1 MPRFPNGSLGSLPAQ
16 SLSFCIRTILKMGDA
31 MKVVKSL
38 YFQILCA
45 VLLGVVVGHFWAQQA
60 IALKPLGDAF
70 IKLIKMMI
78 APVVFCTIVTGI
90 AGMNDKRSLGR
101 LLSKTMLLFLGL
113 TVISLFIGLV
123 AVYVFKPGVGMN
135 IDPSQLSTAGLSQ
148 YTESAAK
155 LGVVEFFM
163 HIIPDT
169 FIGAFSKGEVLPVL
183 FIAVLCGFALSSL
196 GDRGKP
202 VLDVLEAAS
211 QMVFKIFSYLMRFA
225 PIGAFGALAF
235 TVGQYGITSLGSLGS
250 LAKLIMTLYVACAF
264 FVFVVLGSIC
274 RAHGFSLWKLL
285 RYLREEF
292 LVVLGTSSTEPV
304 MPRMLE
310 KLQALGCSKGVVGLV
325 LPTGY
330 SFNLDG
336 TAIYLSLAA
345 IFIAQACNID
355 LTMTQTSTMLAIM
368 LLSSKGAA
376 GVTGSGFVA
385 LASTLTVIHDIPLAG
400 LALLIGID
408 RFMSEARALTS
419 LASNAVATVVISI
432 SENACDR
439 QVLLDT
445 LDGKKPAVP
454 DGDQTWDR
462 VGTTTHI

>member
-1 MPRFPNGSLGSLPAQ
+1 
-16 SLSFCIRTILKMGDA
+16 
-31 MKVVKSL
+31 MKIAKSL
-38 YFQILCA
+38 YFQIICA
-45 VLLGVVVGHFWAQQA
+45 VILGVLVGHFWAQQA
-60 IALKPLGDAF
+60 VALKPLGDAF

-90 AGMNDKRSLGR
+90 AGMSDKKSLGR
-101 LLSKTMLLFLGL
+101 LMSKTLLLFLGL
-113 TVISLFIGLV
+113 TVISLIIGLV
-123 AVYVFKPGVGMN
+123 AVYVFQPGTGMN
-135 IDPSQLSTAGLSQ
+135 IDPAKLSTAGLSQ
-148 YTESAAK
+148 YTESAAR
-155 LGVVEFFM
+155 LSVVDFFM
-163 HIIPDT
+163 HIIPET
-169 FIGAFSKGEVLPVL
+169 FVGAFNKGEVLPVL
-183 FIAVLCGFALSSL
+183 FIAVLSGFALSSL
-196 GDRGKP
+196 GERGKP
-202 VLDVLEAAS
+202 VLNVLESAS
-211 QMVFKIFSYLMRFA
+211 QMVFKMFSYLMRFA

-235 TVGQYGITSLGSLGS
+235 TVGQYGITSLGSL
-250 LAKLIMTLYVACAF
+250 AKLIMTLYIACGF

-274 RAHGFSLWKLL
+274 RANDFSLWKLL
-285 RYLREEF
+285 RYFREEF

-310 KLQALGCSKGVVGLV
+310 KLQALGCRKGVVGLV

-345 IFIAQACNID
+345 VFIAQACNIE
-355 LTMTQTSTMLAIM
+355 LSMTQTLTMLAIM

-419 LASNAVATVVISI
+419 LASNAVATVVISL

-439 QVLLDT
+439 QVLMQQLDNRST
-445 LDGKKPAVP
+445 AKRPVP
-454 DGDQTWDR
+454 EWDTPQVAER
-462 VGTTTHI
+462 S

>member
-1 MPRFPNGSLGSLPAQ
+1 
-16 SLSFCIRTILKMGDA
+16 
-31 MKVVKSL
+31 MKIAKSL
-38 YFQILCA
+38 YFQIICA
-45 VLLGVVVGHFWAQQA
+45 VILGVLVGHFWAQQA
-60 IALKPLGDAF
+60 VALKPLGDAF

-90 AGMNDKRSLGR
+90 AGMSDKHSLGR
-101 LLSKTMLLFLGL
+101 LMSKTLLLFLGL
-113 TVISLFIGLV
+113 TVVSLIIGLV
-123 AVYVFKPGVGMN
+123 AVYVFQPGTGMN
-135 IDPSQLSTAGLSQ
+135 IDPAKLSTAGLSQ

-155 LGVVEFFM
+155 LGVVDFFM
-163 HIIPDT
+163 HIIPET
-169 FIGAFSKGEVLPVL
+169 FVGAFNKGEVLPVL
-183 FIAVLCGFALSSL
+183 FIAVLSGFALSSL
-196 GDRGKP
+196 GERGKP
-202 VLDVLEAAS
+202 VLNVLESAS

-235 TVGQYGITSLGSLGS
+235 TVGQYGITSLGSL
-250 LAKLIMTLYVACAF
+250 AKLIMTLYIACGF

-274 RAHGFSLWKLL
+274 RANGFSLWKLL
-285 RYLREEF
+285 RYFREEF

-310 KLQALGCSKGVVGLV
+310 KLQALGCKKGVVGLV

-345 IFIAQACNID
+345 VFIAQACNIE
-355 LTMTQTSTMLAIM
+355 LSMTQTLTMLAIM

-400 LALLIGID
+400 LALLIGVD

-419 LASNAVATVVISI
+419 LASNAVATVVISL

-439 QVLLDT
+439 QVLMQQLDNRST
-445 LDGKKPAVP
+445 ARRPAP
-454 DGDQTWDR
+454 EWDAPQVAER
-462 VGTTTHI
+462 S

>member
-1 MPRFPNGSLGSLPAQ
+1 
-16 SLSFCIRTILKMGDA
+16 
-31 MKVVKSL
+31 MKIAKSL
-38 YFQILCA
+38 YFQIICA
-45 VLLGVVVGHFWAQQA
+45 VVLGVLVGHIWGQQA
-60 IALKPLGDAF
+60 VALKPLGDAF

-90 AGMNDKRSLGR
+90 AGMSDKRSLGR
-101 LLSKTMLLFLGL
+101 LMSKTMLLFLVL

-123 AVYVFKPGVGMN
+123 AVYVLKPGVGMN
-135 IDPSQLSTAGLSQ
+135 IDPSKLSTAGLSQ

-155 LGVVEFFM
+155 LGVVDFFM

-169 FIGAFSKGEVLPVL
+169 FIGAFNKGEVLPVL
-183 FIAVLCGFALSSL
+183 FIAVLSGFALSSL
-196 GDRGKP
+196 GERGKP
-202 VLDVLEAAS
+202 VLNVLESAS
-211 QMVFKIFSYLMRFA
+211 HMVFKIFSYLMRFA

-235 TVGQYGITSLGSLGS
+235 TVGQYGITSLGSL
-250 LAKLIMTLYVACAF
+250 AKLIMTLYIACGF
-264 FVFVVLGSIC
+264 FVFIVLGGIC
-274 RAHGFSLWKLL
+274 RANGFSLWKLL
-285 RYLREEF
+285 RYFREEF

-310 KLQALGCSKGVVGLV
+310 KLQALGCKKGVVGLV

-345 IFIAQACNID
+345 VFIAQACNIE
-355 LTMTQTSTMLAIM
+355 LSMTQTLTMLAIM

-419 LASNAVATVVISI
+419 LASNAVATVVISL

-439 QVLLDT
+439 QVLMQRLN
-445 LDGKKPAVP
+445 GKAAMPSP
-454 DGDQTWDR
+454 DVAPWESAAPVAERT
-462 VGTTTHI
+462 

>member
-1 MPRFPNGSLGSLPAQ
+1 
-16 SLSFCIRTILKMGDA
+16 
-31 MKVVKSL
+31 MKIAKSL
-38 YFQILCA
+38 YFQIICA
-45 VLLGVVVGHFWAQQA
+45 VILGVLVGHLWGQQA
-60 IALKPLGDAF
+60 VALKPLGDAF

-90 AGMNDKRSLGR
+90 AGMSDKQSLGR
-101 LLSKTMLLFLGL
+101 LMSKTLLLFLGL
-113 TVISLFIGLV
+113 TVISLIIGLV
-123 AVYVFKPGVGMN
+123 AVYVFQPGTGMN
-135 IDPSQLSTAGLSQ
+135 IDPAKLSTAGLSQ

-155 LGVVEFFM
+155 LGVVDFFM

-169 FIGAFSKGEVLPVL
+169 FIGAFNKGEVLPVL
-183 FIAVLCGFALSSL
+183 FIAVLSGFALSSL
-196 GDRGKP
+196 GERGKP
-202 VLDVLEAAS
+202 VLNVLESAS
-211 QMVFKIFSYLMRFA
+211 HMVFKIFSYLMRFA

-235 TVGQYGITSLGSLGS
+235 TVGQYGITSLGSL
-250 LAKLIMTLYVACAF
+250 AKLIMTLYIACGF

-274 RAHGFSLWKLL
+274 RANGFSLWKLL
-285 RYLREEF
+285 RYFREEF

-310 KLQALGCSKGVVGLV
+310 KLQALGCKKGVVGLV

-345 IFIAQACNID
+345 VFIAQACNIE
-355 LTMTQTSTMLAIM
+355 LSMTQTLTMLAIM

-419 LASNAVATVVISI
+419 LASNAVATVVISL

-439 QVLLDT
+439 QVLMQQLDNRST
-445 LDGKKPAVP
+445 AIGPAPEWEKPQVAK
-454 DGDQTWDR
+454 R
-462 VGTTTHI
+462 S

>member
-1 MPRFPNGSLGSLPAQ
+1 
-16 SLSFCIRTILKMGDA
+16 
-31 MKVVKSL
+31 MKLARSL

-60 IALKPLGDAF
+60 VALKPLGDAF

-90 AGMNDKRSLGR
+90 AGMTDKRSLGR
-101 LLSKTMLLFLGL
+101 LMSKTLLLFLLL
-113 TVISLFIGLV
+113 TVVSLVIGLA
-123 AVYVFKPGVGMN
+123 AVYLFQPGAGMN
-135 IDPSQLSTAGLSQ
+135 IDPATLSTAGLDQ
-148 YTESAAK
+148 YAASAAK
-155 LGVVEFFM
+155 LGVVDFFM
-163 HIIPDT
+163 HIIPET
-169 FIGAFSKGEVLPVL
+169 FIGAFNKGEVLPVL
-183 FIAVLCGFALSSL
+183 FIAVLSGFALSSM
-196 GDRGKP
+196 GDKGRP
-202 VLDVLEAAS
+202 VLAVLESAS
-211 QMVFKIFSYLMRFA
+211 TMVFRIFGYLMRFA
-225 PIGAFGALAF
+225 PVGAFGALAF
-235 TVGQYGITSLGSLGS
+235 TVGQYGVTSLGS
-250 LAKLIMTLYVACAF
+250 LAKLVGTLYIACAF
-264 FVFVVLGSIC
+264 FVLVVLGVIC

-285 RYLREEF
+285 RYFREEF

-304 MPRMLE
+304 LPRMLE
-310 KLQALGCSKGVVGLV
+310 KLERLGCRKGVVGLV

-345 IFIAQACNID
+345 VFIAQACNID
-355 LTMTQTSTMLAIM
+355 LTLGQTVTTLAIM

-419 LASNAVATVVISI
+419 LASNAVATVVISL
-432 SENACDR
+432 SEHACDR
-439 QVLLDT
+439 ETLLRR
-445 LDGKKPAVP
+445 LDGAPSASDEVVDAHP
-454 DGDQTWDR
+454 EWSAQPPRHG
-462 VGTTTHI
+462 

>member
-1 MPRFPNGSLGSLPAQ
+1 
-16 SLSFCIRTILKMGDA
+16 
-31 MKVVKSL
+31 MKIAKSL
-38 YFQILCA
+38 YFQIICA
-45 VLLGVVVGHFWAQQA
+45 VVLGVLVGHFWGQQA
-60 IALKPLGDAF
+60 VALKPLGDAF

-90 AGMNDKRSLGR
+90 AGMSDKRSLGR
-101 LLSKTMLLFLGL
+101 LMSKTMLLFLAL

-123 AVYVFKPGVGMN
+123 AVYVIQPGVGMN
-135 IDPSQLSTAGLSQ
+135 IDPTKLSTAGLSQ

-155 LGVVEFFM
+155 LGVVDFLM

-169 FIGAFSKGEVLPVL
+169 FVGAFNKGEVLPVL
-183 FIAVLCGFALSSL
+183 FIAVLSGFALSSL
-196 GDRGKP
+196 GERGKP
-202 VLDVLEAAS
+202 VLNVLESAS
-211 QMVFKIFSYLMRFA
+211 HMVFKIFSYLMRFA

-235 TVGQYGITSLGSLGS
+235 TVGQYGITSLGSL
-250 LAKLIMTLYVACAF
+250 AKLIMTLYIACGF
-264 FVFVVLGSIC
+264 FVFVVLGGIC
-274 RAHGFSLWKLL
+274 RANGFSLWKLL
-285 RYLREEF
+285 RYFREEF

-310 KLQALGCSKGVVGLV
+310 KLQALGCKKGVVGLV

-345 IFIAQACNID
+345 VFIAQACNIE
-355 LTMTQTSTMLAIM
+355 LSMTQTLTMLAIM

-385 LASTLTVIHDIPLAG
+385 LASTLSVIHDIPLAG

-419 LASNAVATVVISI
+419 LASNAVATVVISL

-439 QVLLDT
+439 QVLLQR
-445 LDGKKPAVP
+445 LNCKPAAISP
-454 DGDQTWDR
+454 DIVQWGSAPQVAER
-462 VGTTTHI
+462 S

>member
-1 MPRFPNGSLGSLPAQ
+1 
-16 SLSFCIRTILKMGDA
+16 

-38 YFQILCA
+38 YFQIVCA
-45 VLLGVVVGHFWAQQA
+45 VLLGVLFGHFWAQQA

-70 IKLIKMMI
+70 IKLVKMMI

-90 AGMNDKRSLGR
+90 AGMSDKASLGR

-113 TVISLFIGLV
+113 TVLSLMIGLA
-123 AVYVFKPGVGMN
+123 AVYLFQPGAGMN
-135 IDPSQLSTAGLSQ
+135 IDPSRLSTAGLSQ
-148 YTESAAK
+148 YTDSAAK
-155 LGVVEFFM
+155 LNVVDFFM

-169 FIGAFSKGEVLPVL
+169 FIGAFNKGEVLPVL
-183 FIAVLCGFALSSL
+183 FIAVLSGFALSSL
-196 GDRGKP
+196 GERGKP
-202 VLDVLEAAS
+202 VLAVLESAS
-211 QMVFKIFSYLMRFA
+211 HMVFRIFSYLMRFA

-235 TVGQYGITSLGSLGS
+235 TVGQYGITSLGSL
-250 LAKLIMTLYVACAF
+250 AKLIMTLYIACGF
-264 FVFVVLGSIC
+264 FVVVVLGSLC
-274 RAHGFSLWKLL
+274 RANGFSLWKLL

-310 KLQALGCSKGVVGLV
+310 KLEALGCRKSVVGLV

-345 IFIAQACNID
+345 IFIAQACNIE
-355 LTMTQTSTMLAIM
+355 LGAGQVIAMLAIM

-419 LASNAVATVVISI
+419 LASNAVATIAIAI
-432 SENACDR
+432 SEKACDR
-439 QVLLDT
+439 QMLLDT
-445 LDGKKPAVP
+445 LDGKVSSPAVASN
-454 DGDQTWDR
+454 GEASWQGSKTA
-462 VGTTTHI
+462 GHN

>member
-1 MPRFPNGSLGSLPAQ
+1 
-16 SLSFCIRTILKMGDA
+16 
-31 MKVVKSL
+31 MKIAKSL
-38 YFQILCA
+38 YFQIICA
-45 VLLGVVVGHFWAQQA
+45 VILGVLVGHFWAQQA
-60 IALKPLGDAF
+60 VALKPLGDAF

-90 AGMNDKRSLGR
+90 AGMSDKQSLGR
-101 LLSKTMLLFLGL
+101 LMSKTLLLFLGL
-113 TVISLFIGLV
+113 TVVSLIIGLV
-123 AVYVFKPGVGMN
+123 AVYVFQPGTGMN
-135 IDPSQLSTAGLSQ
+135 IDPAKLSTAGLSQ

-155 LGVVEFFM
+155 LGVVDFFM
-163 HIIPDT
+163 HIIPET
-169 FIGAFSKGEVLPVL
+169 FVGAFNKGEVLPVL
-183 FIAVLCGFALSSL
+183 FIAVLSGFALSSL
-196 GDRGKP
+196 GERGKP
-202 VLDVLEAAS
+202 VLNVLESAS

-235 TVGQYGITSLGSLGS
+235 TVGQYGITSLGSL
-250 LAKLIMTLYVACAF
+250 AKLIMTLYIACGF

-274 RAHGFSLWKLL
+274 RANGFSLWKLL
-285 RYLREEF
+285 RYFREEF

-310 KLQALGCSKGVVGLV
+310 KLQALGCKKGVVGLV

-345 IFIAQACNID
+345 VFIAQACNIE
-355 LTMTQTSTMLAIM
+355 LSMTQTLAMLAIM

-400 LALLIGID
+400 LALLIGVD

-419 LASNAVATVVISI
+419 LASNAVATVVISL

-439 QVLLDT
+439 QVLMQQLDNRST
-445 LDGKKPAVP
+445 AKRPAP
-454 DGDQTWDR
+454 EWDAPQVAER
-462 VGTTTHI
+462 S

>member
-1 MPRFPNGSLGSLPAQ
+1 
-16 SLSFCIRTILKMGDA
+16 
-31 MKVVKSL
+31 MKYFKSL
-38 YFQILCA
+38 YVQILCA
-45 VLLGVVVGHFWAQQA
+45 VVLGIIVGHFWAQQA

-90 AGMNDKRSLGR
+90 AGMSDKRSLGR

-113 TVISLFIGLV
+113 TVISLCIGLV
-123 AVYVFKPGVGMN
+123 AVYVFQPGAGMN
-135 IDPSQLSTAGLSQ
+135 IDPGQLNTSGLAQ

-163 HIIPDT
+163 HIIPET
-169 FIGAFSKGEVLPVL
+169 FVGAFSKGEVLPVL
-183 FIAVLCGFALSSL
+183 FIAVLSGFALSSL
-196 GDRGKP
+196 GERGKP
-202 VLDVLEAAS
+202 VLDVLESAS
-211 QMVFKIFSYLMRFA
+211 HMVFKIFSYLMRFA

-250 LAKLIMTLYVACAF
+250 LAKLIMTLYIACGF

-274 RAHGFSLWKLL
+274 RANGFSLWKLL
-285 RYLREEF
+285 RYFREEF

-310 KLQALGCSKGVVGLV
+310 KLEALGCKKSVVGLV

-355 LTMTQTSTMLAIM
+355 LTFTQIITMLAIM

-400 LALLIGID
+400 LALLIGVD

-419 LASNAVATVVISI
+419 LASNAVATVVISM
-432 SENACDR
+432 SENACNR
-439 QVLLDT
+439 ETLIRT
-445 LDGKKPAVP
+445 LDGKALPTAQQIPEKSWEEVHVTKN
-454 DGDQTWDR
+454 G
-462 VGTTTHI
+462 

>member
-1 MPRFPNGSLGSLPAQ
+1 
-16 SLSFCIRTILKMGDA
+16 
-31 MKVVKSL
+31 MKIAKSL
-38 YFQILCA
+38 YFQIICA
-45 VLLGVVVGHFWAQQA
+45 VVLGILVGHFWGQQA
-60 IALKPLGDAF
+60 VALKPLGDAF

-90 AGMNDKRSLGR
+90 AGMSDKRSLGR
-101 LLSKTMLLFLGL
+101 LMSKTMLLFLAL
-113 TVISLFIGLV
+113 TIVSLFIGLV
-123 AVYVFKPGVGMN
+123 AVYVIQPGVGMN
-135 IDPSQLSTAGLSQ
+135 IDPTKLSTAGLSQ

-155 LGVVEFFM
+155 LGVVDFFM

-169 FIGAFSKGEVLPVL
+169 FVGAFNKGEVLPVL

-196 GDRGKP
+196 GERGKP
-202 VLDVLEAAS
+202 VLNVLESAS
-211 QMVFKIFSYLMRFA
+211 HMVFKIFSYLMRFA

-235 TVGQYGITSLGSLGS
+235 TVGQYGITSLGSL
-250 LAKLIMTLYVACAF
+250 AKLIMTLYIACGF
-264 FVFVVLGSIC
+264 FVFVVLGGIC
-274 RAHGFSLWKLL
+274 RANGFSLWKLL
-285 RYLREEF
+285 RYFREEF

-310 KLQALGCSKGVVGLV
+310 KLQALGCKKGVVGLV

-345 IFIAQACNID
+345 VFIAQACNIE
-355 LTMTQTSTMLAIM
+355 LSMTQTLTMLAIM

-385 LASTLTVIHDIPLAG
+385 LASTLSVIHDIPLAG

-419 LASNAVATVVISI
+419 LASNAVATVVISL

-439 QVLLDT
+439 QVLLQR
-445 LDGKKPAVP
+445 LNGKPAAISPDSVQWDNVP
-454 DGDQTWDR
+454 QVAER
-462 VGTTTHI
+462 S

>member
-1 MPRFPNGSLGSLPAQ
+1 
-16 SLSFCIRTILKMGDA
+16 

-45 VLLGVVVGHFWAQQA
+45 VVLGIVVGHFWAQQA

-90 AGMNDKRSLGR
+90 AGMSDKRSLGR
-101 LLSKTMLLFLGL
+101 LLSKTMLLFFGL
-113 TVISLFIGLV
+113 TVISLVIGLV
-123 AVYVFKPGVGMN
+123 AVYVFQPGAGMN
-135 IDPSQLSTAGLSQ
+135 IDPSQLSTKGLAQ

-183 FIAVLCGFALSSL
+183 FIAVLSGFALSSL
-196 GDRGKP
+196 GERGKP
-202 VLDVLEAAS
+202 VLDVLESAS
-211 QMVFKIFSYLMRFA
+211 HMVFKIFAYLMRFA
-225 PIGAFGALAF
+225 PVGAFGALAF
-235 TVGQYGITSLGSLGS
+235 TVGQYGITSLGSL
-250 LAKLIMTLYVACAF
+250 AKLIMTLYIACGF

-274 RAHGFSLWKLL
+274 RANGFSLWKLL
-285 RYLREEF
+285 RYFREEF

-310 KLQALGCSKGVVGLV
+310 KLEALGCKKGVVGLV

-355 LTMTQTSTMLAIM
+355 LSLTQIITMLAIM

-376 GVTGSGFVA
+376 GVTGSGFIV
-385 LASTLTVIHDIPLAG
+385 LAATLSAVGGVPVAG
-400 LALLIGID
+400 LALILGID
-408 RFMSEARALTS
+408 RFMSEARALTN
-419 LASNAVATVVISI
+419 LIGNGVATVVVGRMTGDLDAARMQRQLNNETDEEAEEPEAVLDR
-432 SENACDR
+432 SEAHMAA
-439 QVLLDT
+439 DT
-445 LDGKKPAVP
+445 K
-454 DGDQTWDR
+454 
-462 VGTTTHI
+462 H

>member
-1 MPRFPNGSLGSLPAQ
+1 
-16 SLSFCIRTILKMGDA
+16 
-31 MKVVKSL
+31 MKIAKSL
-38 YFQILCA
+38 YFQIICA
-45 VLLGVVVGHFWAQQA
+45 VILGVLVGHFWAQQA
-60 IALKPLGDAF
+60 VALKPLGDAF

-90 AGMNDKRSLGR
+90 AGMSDKQSLGR
-101 LLSKTMLLFLGL
+101 LMSKTLLLFLGL
-113 TVISLFIGLV
+113 TVVSLIIGLV
-123 AVYVFKPGVGMN
+123 AVYVFQPGTGMN
-135 IDPSQLSTAGLSQ
+135 IDPAKLSTAGLSQ

-155 LGVVEFFM
+155 LGVVDFFM
-163 HIIPDT
+163 HIIPET
-169 FIGAFSKGEVLPVL
+169 FVGAFNKGEVLPVL
-183 FIAVLCGFALSSL
+183 FIAVLSGFALSSL
-196 GDRGKP
+196 GERGKP
-202 VLDVLEAAS
+202 VLNVLESAS
-211 QMVFKIFSYLMRFA
+211 HMVFKIFSYLMRFA

-235 TVGQYGITSLGSLGS
+235 TVGQYGITSLGSL
-250 LAKLIMTLYVACAF
+250 AKLIMTLYIACGF

-274 RAHGFSLWKLL
+274 RANGFSLWKLL
-285 RYLREEF
+285 RYFREEF

-310 KLQALGCSKGVVGLV
+310 KLQALGCKKGVVGLV

-345 IFIAQACNID
+345 VFIAQACNIE
-355 LTMTQTSTMLAIM
+355 LSMTQTLTMLAIM

-400 LALLIGID
+400 LALLIGVD

-419 LASNAVATVVISI
+419 LASNAVATVAISL

-439 QVLLDT
+439 QVLMQQLDNRSAARQ
-445 LDGKKPAVP
+445 PAP
-454 DGDQTWDR
+454 KWDAPQVAER
-462 VGTTTHI
+462 S

>member
-1 MPRFPNGSLGSLPAQ
+1 
-16 SLSFCIRTILKMGDA
+16 
-31 MKVVKSL
+31 MKIAKSL
-38 YFQILCA
+38 YFQIICA
-45 VLLGVVVGHFWAQQA
+45 VVLGILVGHFWGQQA
-60 IALKPLGDAF
+60 VALKPLGDAF

-90 AGMNDKRSLGR
+90 AGMSDKRSLGR
-101 LLSKTMLLFLGL
+101 LMSKTMLLFLAL

-123 AVYVFKPGVGMN
+123 AVYVIQPGVGMN
-135 IDPSQLSTAGLSQ
+135 IDPTKLSTAGLSQ
-148 YTESAAK
+148 YTDSAAK
-155 LGVVEFFM
+155 LGVVDFFM

-169 FIGAFSKGEVLPVL
+169 FVGAFNKGEVLPVL

-196 GDRGKP
+196 GERGKP
-202 VLDVLEAAS
+202 VLNVLESAS
-211 QMVFKIFSYLMRFA
+211 HMVFKIFSYLMRFA

-235 TVGQYGITSLGSLGS
+235 TVGQYGITSLGA
-250 LAKLIMTLYVACAF
+250 LAKLIMTLYIACGF
-264 FVFVVLGSIC
+264 FVFVVLGGIC
-274 RAHGFSLWKLL
+274 RANGFSLWKLL
-285 RYLREEF
+285 RYFREEF

-310 KLQALGCSKGVVGLV
+310 KLQALGCKKGVVGLV

-345 IFIAQACNID
+345 VFIAQACNIE
-355 LTMTQTSTMLAIM
+355 LSMTQTLTMLAIM

-385 LASTLTVIHDIPLAG
+385 LASTLSVIHDIPLAG

-419 LASNAVATVVISI
+419 LASNAVATVVISL

-439 QVLLDT
+439 QVLLQR
-445 LDGKKPAVP
+445 LNGKPAAISP
-454 DGDQTWDR
+454 DSVQWDNIPQVAER
-462 VGTTTHI
+462 S

>member
-1 MPRFPNGSLGSLPAQ
+1 
-16 SLSFCIRTILKMGDA
+16 
-31 MKVVKSL
+31 MKIAKSL
-38 YFQILCA
+38 YFQIICA
-45 VLLGVVVGHFWAQQA
+45 VILGVLVGHFWAQQA
-60 IALKPLGDAF
+60 VALKPLGDAF

-90 AGMNDKRSLGR
+90 AGMSDKQSLGR
-101 LLSKTMLLFLGL
+101 LMSKTLLLFLGL
-113 TVISLFIGLV
+113 TVVSLIIGLV
-123 AVYVFKPGVGMN
+123 AVYVFQPGTGMN
-135 IDPSQLSTAGLSQ
+135 IDPAKLSTAGLSQ

-155 LGVVEFFM
+155 LGVVDFFM
-163 HIIPDT
+163 HIIPET
-169 FIGAFSKGEVLPVL
+169 FVGAFNKGEVLPVL
-183 FIAVLCGFALSSL
+183 FIAVLSGFALSSL
-196 GDRGKP
+196 GERGKP
-202 VLDVLEAAS
+202 VLNVLESAS

-235 TVGQYGITSLGSLGS
+235 TVGQYGITSLGSL
-250 LAKLIMTLYVACAF
+250 AKLIMTLYIACGF

-274 RAHGFSLWKLL
+274 RANGFSLWKLL
-285 RYLREEF
+285 RYFREEF

-310 KLQALGCSKGVVGLV
+310 KLQALGCKKGVVGLV

-345 IFIAQACNID
+345 VFIAQACNIE
-355 LTMTQTSTMLAIM
+355 LSMTQTLTMLAIM

-400 LALLIGID
+400 LALLIGVD

-419 LASNAVATVVISI
+419 LASNAVATVVISL
-432 SENACDR
+432 SENASDR
-439 QVLLDT
+439 QVLMQQLDNRST
-445 LDGKKPAVP
+445 AKRPAP
-454 DGDQTWDR
+454 EWDAPQVAER
-462 VGTTTHI
+462 S

>member
-1 MPRFPNGSLGSLPAQ
+1 
-16 SLSFCIRTILKMGDA
+16 
-31 MKVVKSL
+31 MKIVKSL
-38 YFQILCA
+38 YFQIICA
-45 VLLGVVVGHFWAQQA
+45 VILGVLVGHFWAQQA

-90 AGMNDKRSLGR
+90 AGMSDKKSLGR
-101 LLSKTMLLFLGL
+101 LMSKTLLLFLGL
-113 TVISLFIGLV
+113 TVISLIIGLV
-123 AVYVFKPGVGMN
+123 AVYVFQPGTGMN
-135 IDPSQLSTAGLSQ
+135 IDPAKLSTAGLSQ
-148 YTESAAK
+148 YTESAAR
-155 LGVVEFFM
+155 LGVVDFFM
-163 HIIPDT
+163 HIIPET
-169 FIGAFSKGEVLPVL
+169 FVGAFNKGEVLPVL
-183 FIAVLCGFALSSL
+183 FIAVLSGFALSSL
-196 GDRGKP
+196 GERGKP
-202 VLDVLEAAS
+202 VLNVLESAS

-235 TVGQYGITSLGSLGS
+235 TVGQYGITSLGSL
-250 LAKLIMTLYVACAF
+250 AKLIMTLYIACGF

-274 RAHGFSLWKLL
+274 RANGFSLWKLL
-285 RYLREEF
+285 RYFREEF

-310 KLQALGCSKGVVGLV
+310 KLQALGCRKGVVGLV

-345 IFIAQACNID
+345 VFIAQACNIE
-355 LTMTQTSTMLAIM
+355 LSMTQTLTMLAIM

-419 LASNAVATVVISI
+419 LASNAVATVVISL

-439 QVLLDT
+439 QVLMQQLDNRST
-445 LDGKKPAVP
+445 ASLPVP
-454 DGDQTWDR
+454 EWDTPQVAER
-462 VGTTTHI
+462 S

>member
-1 MPRFPNGSLGSLPAQ
+1 
-16 SLSFCIRTILKMGDA
+16 MGDA

-38 YFQILCA
+38 YFQIICA

-70 IKLIKMMI
+70 IRLVKMMI

-101 LLSKTMLLFLGL
+101 LLSKTLLLFLAL
-113 TVISLFIGLV
+113 TVISLIIGLV
-123 AVYVFKPGVGMN
+123 AVYLFKPGAGMN
-135 IDPSQLSTAGLSQ
+135 IDPTQLSTQGLSQ
-148 YTESAAK
+148 YTESAAR

-163 HIIPDT
+163 HIIPET
-169 FIGAFSKGEVLPVL
+169 FIGAFNKGEVLPVL

-196 GDRGKP
+196 GERGKP

-211 QMVFKIFSYLMRFA
+211 HMVFKIFSYLMRFA

-235 TVGQYGITSLGSLGS
+235 TVGQYGITSLGA
-250 LAKLIMTLYVACAF
+250 LAKLIMTLYIACGF
-264 FVFVVLGSIC
+264 FVFVVLAGIC

-310 KLQALGCSKGVVGLV
+310 KLQALGCKKGVVGLV

-355 LTMTQTSTMLAIM
+355 LSLGQVLTMLAIM

-408 RFMSEARALTS
+408 RFMSEARAMTS
-419 LASNAVATVVISI
+419 LASNAVATIVISL
-432 SENACDR
+432 SEEACDR
-439 QVLLDT
+439 QVLLQT
-445 LDGKKPAVP
+445 LDGKAAPSPQACDEALEPVQAGK
-454 DGDQTWDR
+454 
-462 VGTTTHI
+462 HL

>member
-1 MPRFPNGSLGSLPAQ
+1 
-16 SLSFCIRTILKMGDA
+16 MGDA

-38 YFQILCA
+38 YFQIICA

-60 IALKPLGDAF
+60 ITLKPLGDAF

-90 AGMNDKRSLGR
+90 AGMSDKRSLGR

-113 TVISLFIGLV
+113 TVISLIIGLV

-135 IDPSQLSTAGLSQ
+135 IDPHQLSTAGLSQ
-148 YTESAAK
+148 YTDSAAK

-169 FIGAFSKGEVLPVL
+169 FIGAFDKGEVLPVL
-183 FIAVLCGFALSSL
+183 FLAVLCGFALASL
-196 GDRGKP
+196 GERGKP

-211 QMVFKIFSYLMRFA
+211 HMVFKIFSYLMRFA

-235 TVGQYGITSLGSLGS
+235 TVGQYGITSLGSL
-250 LAKLIMTLYVACAF
+250 AKLIMTLYIACGF
-264 FVFVVLGSIC
+264 FVFVVLGGIC
-274 RAHGFSLWKLL
+274 RANGFSLWKLL

-304 MPRMLE
+304 LPRMLE
-310 KLQALGCSKGVVGLV
+310 KLQALGCNKGVVGLV
-325 LPTGY
+325 IPTGY

-345 IFIAQACNID
+345 VFIAQACNID
-355 LTMTQTSTMLAIM
+355 LTLTQTLTMLAIM

-419 LASNAVATVVISI
+419 LASNAVATVVISL

-439 QVLLDT
+439 DVLLQT
-445 LDGKKPAVP
+445 LDGRAALPAA
-454 DGDQTWDR
+454 DQAWDC
-462 VGTTTHI
+462 VETPEHI

>member
-1 MPRFPNGSLGSLPAQ
+1 
-16 SLSFCIRTILKMGDA
+16 

-38 YFQILCA
+38 YFQIVCA
-45 VLLGVVVGHFWAQQA
+45 VLLGVLFGHFWAQQA

-70 IKLIKMMI
+70 IKLVKMMI

-90 AGMNDKRSLGR
+90 AGMSDKASLGR

-113 TVISLFIGLV
+113 TVLSLMIGLG
-123 AVYVFKPGVGMN
+123 AVYLFQPGAGMN
-135 IDPSQLSTAGLSQ
+135 IDPSRLSTAGLSQ
-148 YTESAAK
+148 YTDSAAK
-155 LGVVEFFM
+155 LNVVDFFM

-169 FIGAFSKGEVLPVL
+169 FIGAFNKGEVLPVL
-183 FIAVLCGFALSSL
+183 FIAVLSGFALSSL
-196 GDRGKP
+196 GERGKP
-202 VLDVLEAAS
+202 VLTVLESAS
-211 QMVFKIFSYLMRFA
+211 HMVFRIFSYLMRFA

-235 TVGQYGITSLGSLGS
+235 TVGQYGITSLGSL
-250 LAKLIMTLYVACAF
+250 AKLIMTLYIACGF
-264 FVFVVLGSIC
+264 FVVVVLGSLC
-274 RAHGFSLWKLL
+274 RANGFSLWKLL

-310 KLQALGCSKGVVGLV
+310 KLEALGCRKSVVGLV

-345 IFIAQACNID
+345 IFIAQACNIE
-355 LTMTQTSTMLAIM
+355 LGAGQVIAMLAIM

-419 LASNAVATVVISI
+419 LASNAVATIAIAI
-432 SENACDR
+432 SEKACDR
-439 QVLLDT
+439 QMLLDT
-445 LDGKKPAVP
+445 LDGKVSSPAVASN
-454 DGDQTWDR
+454 GEASWQGSKTA
-462 VGTTTHI
+462 GHN

>member
-1 MPRFPNGSLGSLPAQ
+1 
-16 SLSFCIRTILKMGDA
+16 

-38 YFQILCA
+38 YFQIVCA
-45 VLLGVVVGHFWAQQA
+45 VVLGVLVGHFWAQQA
-60 IALKPLGDAF
+60 VALKPLGDAF

-90 AGMNDKRSLGR
+90 AGMSDKRSLGR
-101 LLSKTMLLFLGL
+101 LLSKTMLLFFGL
-113 TVISLFIGLV
+113 TVLSLIIGLT
-123 AVYVFKPGVGMN
+123 AVYLFQPGAGMN
-135 IDPSQLSTAGLSQ
+135 VDPSKLSTEGLSQ
-148 YTESAAK
+148 FTDSAAK
-155 LGVVEFFM
+155 LSVVDFFM

-169 FIGAFSKGEVLPVL
+169 FIGAFNKGEVLPVL

-196 GDRGKP
+196 GERGKP
-202 VLDVLEAAS
+202 VLQVLESAS
-211 QMVFKIFSYLMRFA
+211 HMVFKIFSYLMRFA

-235 TVGQYGITSLGSLGS
+235 TVGQYGITSLGSL
-250 LAKLIMTLYVACAF
+250 AKLIMTLYIACGF

-274 RAHGFSLWKLL
+274 RANGFSLWKLL

-304 MPRMLE
+304 MPRLLE
-310 KLQALGCSKGVVGLV
+310 KLQALGCKKSVVGLV

-355 LTMTQTSTMLAIM
+355 LSAGQVIAMLAIM

-400 LALLIGID
+400 IALLIGID

-419 LASNAVATVVISI
+419 LASNAVATVVIAM
-432 SENACDR
+432 SEKACDR
-439 QVLLDT
+439 QVLHDV
-445 LDGKKPAVP
+445 LDGKLPTTTVST
-454 DGDQTWDR
+454 GDETWDAPPAPK
-462 VGTTTHI
+462 HA

>member
-1 MPRFPNGSLGSLPAQ
+1 
-16 SLSFCIRTILKMGDA
+16 
-31 MKVVKSL
+31 MKLARSL

-60 IALKPLGDAF
+60 VALKPLGDAF

-90 AGMNDKRSLGR
+90 AGMSDRRSLGR
-101 LLSKTMLLFLGL
+101 LMSKTLLLFLVL
-113 TVISLFIGLV
+113 TVISLAIGLA
-123 AVYVFKPGVGMN
+123 AVHIFRPGEGMN
-135 IDPSQLSTAGLSQ
+135 IDPSTLSTQGLSQ
-148 YTESAAK
+148 YTDSAAK
-155 LGVVEFFM
+155 LGVVDFFM

-169 FIGAFSKGEVLPVL
+169 FIGAFNKGEVLPVL
-183 FIAVLCGFALSSL
+183 FLAVLCGFALSAM
-196 GDRGKP
+196 GERGQP
-202 VLDVLEAAS
+202 VLTVLEAAS
-211 QMVFKIFSYLMRFA
+211 QMVFKIFGYLMRFA
-225 PIGAFGALAF
+225 PVGAFGALAF
-235 TVGQYGITSLGSLGS
+235 TVGQYGISSLGA
-250 LAKLIMTLYVACAF
+250 LAKLVMTLYIACAF
-264 FVFVVLGSIC
+264 FVLVVLGGVC
-274 RAHGFSLWKLL
+274 RANGFSLWKLL

-304 MPRMLE
+304 LPRMLQ
-310 KLQALGCSKGVVGLV
+310 KLEALGCKKGVVGLV

-345 IFIAQACNID
+345 VFIAQACNID
-355 LTMTQTSTMLAIM
+355 LTLGQTLTMLAIM

-400 LALLIGID
+400 LALLIGVD

-419 LASNAVATVVISI
+419 LASNAVATVVISL

-439 QVLLDT
+439 QT
-445 LDGKKPAVP
+445 LMRTLAEGPQPQPAASDERP
-454 DGDQTWDR
+454 AQWPAAESHRHG
-462 VGTTTHI
+462 

>member
-1 MPRFPNGSLGSLPAQ
+1 
-16 SLSFCIRTILKMGDA
+16 MGDA

-38 YFQILCA
+38 YFQILLA
-45 VLLGVVVGHFWAQQA
+45 VLLGVLVGHFWSQQA

-90 AGMNDKRSLGR
+90 AGMSDKRSLGR
-101 LLSKTMLLFLGL
+101 LLSKTMLLFLAL
-113 TVISLFIGLV
+113 TVISLIIGLV
-123 AVYVFKPGVGMN
+123 SVYLFKPGVGMN
-135 IDPSQLSTAGLSQ
+135 IDPAQLSTKGLSQ
-148 YTESAAK
+148 YTDSAAK
-155 LGVVEFFM
+155 LGVVDFFM

-169 FIGAFSKGEVLPVL
+169 FIGAFNKGEVLPVL
-183 FIAVLCGFALSSL
+183 FIAVLCGFALSAI
-196 GDRGKP
+196 GERGKP
-202 VLDVLEAAS
+202 VLDVLESAS
-211 QMVFKIFSYLMRFA
+211 HMVFKIFSYLMRFA

-235 TVGQYGITSLGSLGS
+235 TVGQYGITSLGSL
-250 LAKLIMTLYVACAF
+250 AKLIMTLYVACAF

-274 RAHGFSLWKLL
+274 RANGFSLWKLL
-285 RYLREEF
+285 RYFREEF

-310 KLQALGCSKGVVGLV
+310 KLQALGCKKGVVGLV

-345 IFIAQACNID
+345 VFIAQACNIE
-355 LTMTQTSTMLAIM
+355 LSLTQTVTMLAIM

-376 GVTGSGFVA
+376 GVTGAGFVA

-419 LASNAVATVVISI
+419 LASNAVATVVMSI

-439 QVLLDT
+439 ETLMRT
-445 LDGKKPAVP
+445 LDGEPSPALAQTQSENW
-454 DGDQTWDR
+454 DGRKVTEH
-462 VGTTTHI
+462 V

>member
-1 MPRFPNGSLGSLPAQ
+1 
-16 SLSFCIRTILKMGDA
+16 
-31 MKVVKSL
+31 MKIAKSL
-38 YFQILCA
+38 YFQIICA
-45 VLLGVVVGHFWAQQA
+45 VVLGVLVGHVWGQQA
-60 IALKPLGDAF
+60 VALKPLGDAF

-90 AGMNDKRSLGR
+90 AGMSDKRSLGR
-101 LLSKTMLLFLGL
+101 LMSKTMLLFLVL

-123 AVYVFKPGVGMN
+123 AVYVLKPGVGMN
-135 IDPSQLSTAGLSQ
+135 IDPSKLSTAGLSK

-155 LGVVEFFM
+155 LGVVDFFM

-169 FIGAFSKGEVLPVL
+169 FIGAFNKGEVLPVL
-183 FIAVLCGFALSSL
+183 FIAVLSGFALSSL
-196 GDRGKP
+196 GERGKP
-202 VLDVLEAAS
+202 VLNVLESAS
-211 QMVFKIFSYLMRFA
+211 HMVFKIFSYLMRFA

-235 TVGQYGITSLGSLGS
+235 TVGQYGITSLGSL
-250 LAKLIMTLYVACAF
+250 AKLIMTLYIACGF
-264 FVFVVLGSIC
+264 FVFIVLGGIC
-274 RAHGFSLWKLL
+274 RANGFSLWKLL
-285 RYLREEF
+285 RYFREEF

-310 KLQALGCSKGVVGLV
+310 KLQALGCKKGVVGLV

-345 IFIAQACNID
+345 VFIAQACNIE
-355 LTMTQTSTMLAIM
+355 LSMTQTLTMLAIM

-419 LASNAVATVVISI
+419 LASNAVATVVISL

-439 QVLLDT
+439 QVLMQR
-445 LDGKKPAVP
+445 LDGKAAMPSP
-454 DGDQTWDR
+454 DVAPWESAAPVAERT
-462 VGTTTHI
+462 

>member
-1 MPRFPNGSLGSLPAQ
+1 
-16 SLSFCIRTILKMGDA
+16 MGDA

-38 YFQILCA
+38 YFQILLA
-45 VLLGVVVGHFWAQQA
+45 VLLGVLVGHFWSQQA

-90 AGMNDKRSLGR
+90 AGMSDKRSLGR

-113 TVISLFIGLV
+113 TVISLIIGLV
-123 AVYVFKPGVGMN
+123 AVYLFKPGVGMN
-135 IDPSQLSTAGLSQ
+135 IDPTQLSTKGLSQ
-148 YTESAAK
+148 YTDSAAK

-169 FIGAFSKGEVLPVL
+169 FLGAFNKGEVLPVL
-183 FIAVLCGFALSSL
+183 FIAVLSGFALSAI
-196 GDRGKP
+196 GERGKP
-202 VLDVLEAAS
+202 VLDVLESAS
-211 QMVFKIFSYLMRFA
+211 HMVFKIFSYLMRFA

-235 TVGQYGITSLGSLGS
+235 TVGQYGITSLGSL
-250 LAKLIMTLYVACAF
+250 AKLIMTLYIACAF
-264 FVFVVLGSIC
+264 FVIVVLGGIC
-274 RAHGFSLWKLL
+274 RAHGFTLWKLL

-310 KLQALGCSKGVVGLV
+310 KLQALGCKKGVVGLV

-345 IFIAQACNID
+345 VFIAQACNID
-355 LTMTQTSTMLAIM
+355 LTLGQTVTMLAIM

-439 QVLLDT
+439 DRLLRT
-445 LDGKKPAVP
+445 LDGKPGASVGQVQAHTWEQPKVTKPV
-454 DGDQTWDR
+454 
-462 VGTTTHI
+462 

>member
-1 MPRFPNGSLGSLPAQ
+1 
-16 SLSFCIRTILKMGDA
+16 

-45 VLLGVVVGHFWAQQA
+45 VCLGVLVGHFWAQQA

-101 LLSKTMLLFLGL
+101 LLSKTLLLFLGL
-113 TVISLFIGLV
+113 TLISLFIGLA
-123 AVYVFKPGVGMN
+123 AVYLFQPGAGMN
-135 IDPSQLSTAGLSQ
+135 IDPTRLNTQGLSQ

-163 HIIPDT
+163 HIIPET
-169 FIGAFSKGEVLPVL
+169 FIGAFNKGEVLPVL

-196 GDRGKP
+196 GERGKP
-202 VLDVLEAAS
+202 VLEVLESAS

-225 PIGAFGALAF
+225 PVGAFGALAF
-235 TVGQYGITSLGSLGS
+235 TVGQYGITSLGA
-250 LAKLIMTLYVACAF
+250 LAKLIMTLYVACGF
-264 FVFVVLGSIC
+264 FVFVVLGGIC
-274 RAHGFSLWKLL
+274 RANGFSLWKLL

-310 KLQALGCSKGVVGLV
+310 KLQALGCRKSVVGLV

-345 IFIAQACNID
+345 IFIAQACNIE
-355 LTMTQTSTMLAIM
+355 LSAGQVVTMLAIM

-419 LASNAVATVVISI
+419 LASNAVATVVIAL
-432 SENACDR
+432 SEQACDR
-439 QVLLDT
+439 QVLLRTLNGQPLAAQAAAADDT
-445 LDGKKPAVP
+445 PVAALASKLG
-454 DGDQTWDR
+454 
-462 VGTTTHI
+462 

>member
-1 MPRFPNGSLGSLPAQ
+1 
-16 SLSFCIRTILKMGDA
+16 
-31 MKVVKSL
+31 MKIAKSL
-38 YFQILCA
+38 YFQIICA
-45 VLLGVVVGHFWAQQA
+45 VVLGVLVGHFWGQQA
-60 IALKPLGDAF
+60 VALKPLGDAF

-90 AGMNDKRSLGR
+90 AGMSDKRSLGR
-101 LLSKTMLLFLGL
+101 LMSKTMLLFLVL

-135 IDPSQLSTAGLSQ
+135 IDPTKLSTAGLSQ

-155 LGVVEFFM
+155 LGVVDFFM

-169 FIGAFSKGEVLPVL
+169 FIGAFNKGEVLPVL
-183 FIAVLCGFALSSL
+183 FIAVLSGFALSSL
-196 GDRGKP
+196 GERGKP
-202 VLDVLEAAS
+202 VLNVLESAS
-211 QMVFKIFSYLMRFA
+211 HMVFKIFSYLMRFA

-235 TVGQYGITSLGSLGS
+235 TVGQYGITSLGSL
-250 LAKLIMTLYVACAF
+250 AKLIMTLYIACGF
-264 FVFVVLGSIC
+264 FVFIVLGGIC
-274 RAHGFSLWKLL
+274 RANGFSLWKLL
-285 RYLREEF
+285 RYFREEF

-310 KLQALGCSKGVVGLV
+310 KLQALGCKKGVVGLV

-345 IFIAQACNID
+345 VFIAQACNIE
-355 LTMTQTSTMLAIM
+355 LSMTQTLTMLAIM

-419 LASNAVATVVISI
+419 LASNAVATVVISL

-439 QVLLDT
+439 QVLMQRLN
-445 LDGKKPAVP
+445 GKAAMPSP
-454 DGDQTWDR
+454 DVAPWESAAPVAERT
-462 VGTTTHI
+462 

>member
-1 MPRFPNGSLGSLPAQ
+1 
-16 SLSFCIRTILKMGDA
+16 MGDA

-38 YFQILCA
+38 YFQILLA
-45 VLLGVVVGHFWAQQA
+45 VLLGVLVGHFWSQQA

-90 AGMNDKRSLGR
+90 AGMSDKRSLGR
-101 LLSKTMLLFLGL
+101 LLSKTMLLFLAL
-113 TVISLFIGLV
+113 TVISLIIGLV
-123 AVYVFKPGVGMN
+123 SVYLFKPGVGMN
-135 IDPSQLSTAGLSQ
+135 IDPAHLSTEGLSQ
-148 YTESAAK
+148 YTDSAAK

-163 HIIPDT
+163 HIIPET
-169 FIGAFSKGEVLPVL
+169 FIGAFNKGEVLPVL
-183 FIAVLCGFALSSL
+183 FIAVLCGFALSAI
-196 GDRGKP
+196 GERGKP
-202 VLDVLEAAS
+202 VLDVLESAS
-211 QMVFKIFSYLMRFA
+211 HMVFKIFSYLMRFA

-235 TVGQYGITSLGSLGS
+235 TVGQYGITSLGSL
-250 LAKLIMTLYVACAF
+250 AKLIMTLYVACAF

-274 RAHGFSLWKLL
+274 RANGFSLWKLL

-310 KLQALGCSKGVVGLV
+310 KLQALGCKKGVVGLV

-345 IFIAQACNID
+345 VFIAQACNIE
-355 LTMTQTSTMLAIM
+355 LSLTQTVTMLAIM

-376 GVTGSGFVA
+376 GVTGAGFVA

-419 LASNAVATVVISI
+419 LASNAVATVVMSI

-439 QVLLDT
+439 ETLMRT
-445 LDGKKPAVP
+445 LDGEPSSAQTQTQSENW
-454 DGDQTWDR
+454 DGRKVTEH
-462 VGTTTHI
+462 V

>member
-1 MPRFPNGSLGSLPAQ
+1 
-16 SLSFCIRTILKMGDA
+16 MGDA

-38 YFQILCA
+38 YFQILLA
-45 VLLGVVVGHFWAQQA
+45 VLLGVLVGHLWSQQA

-90 AGMNDKRSLGR
+90 AGMSDKRSLGR
-101 LLSKTMLLFLGL
+101 LLSKTMLLFLAL
-113 TVISLFIGLV
+113 TVISLIIGLV
-123 AVYVFKPGVGMN
+123 SVYLFKPGVGMN
-135 IDPSQLSTAGLSQ
+135 IDPAQLSTKGLSQ
-148 YTESAAK
+148 YTDSAAK

-169 FIGAFSKGEVLPVL
+169 FIGAFNKGEVLPVL
-183 FIAVLCGFALSSL
+183 FIAVLCGFALSAI
-196 GDRGKP
+196 GERGKP
-202 VLDVLEAAS
+202 VLDVLESAS
-211 QMVFKIFSYLMRFA
+211 HMVFKIFSYLMRFA

-235 TVGQYGITSLGSLGS
+235 TVGQYGITSLGSL
-250 LAKLIMTLYVACAF
+250 AKLIMTLYVACAF

-274 RAHGFSLWKLL
+274 RANGFSLWKLL
-285 RYLREEF
+285 RYFREEF

-304 MPRMLE
+304 IPRMLE
-310 KLQALGCSKGVVGLV
+310 KLQALGCKKGVVGLV

-345 IFIAQACNID
+345 VFIAQACNID
-355 LTMTQTSTMLAIM
+355 LSLTQTVTMLAIM

-376 GVTGSGFVA
+376 GVTGAGFVA

-419 LASNAVATVVISI
+419 LASNAVATVVMSI

-439 QVLLDT
+439 ETLMRT
-445 LDGKKPAVP
+445 LDGEPSPSLA
-454 DGDQTWDR
+454 QTQSENWDAR
-462 VGTTTHI
+462 KVTEHV